1 MRKSFLMILLI
12 ACALFAQAQTRQQMG
27 GVYYAYPA
35 PKKPVSVKAPEG
47 YIPFYISHYGR
58 HGSRWLPSDS
68 RYIWVNRHFDD
79 ESNLTPLGKK
89 VKGWLTQVWEN
100 AKGNGGKLTKLGEK
114 QHRGIADRMAHNFP
128 QIFAK
133 GNHVQARSSVVDR
146 CAKSMLAF
154 TDELRQLQ
162 PSLDMDVKT
171 DSADMAWIAYTS
183 PEVKALEN
191 RTHIVAKVSP
201 DRFLHQL
208 FKDITKVDDPMKL
221 MSEIHTIASSI
232 QDVGLNFKSYPRQIE
247 KGLYGLFTD
256 EEFKAF
262 YDANNLRMTICNG
275 EYPTNE
281 RIPAR
286 SAISLW
292 KNVEAEADKALA
304 SDRPSATLR
313 FGHDTSLYRLYSLMN
328 MFFARPDACCDT
340 DAKMASY
347 KKESDAMDVVVPMA
361 ANLQLVFYKKK
372 QWNRAY
378 PESNVLV
385 RILCNERNVGELNLN
400 AYIYNDDIED
410 MAGNYYTWASLKN
423 YMHEYIHYLEHVRQL
438 NAINTMVGTAQAN
451 TKTAGKFGK
460 GSEEHGQ
467 TLPAVLVPNGQ
478 NFWTPQTQDT
488 EKKCIAPYYYKDTE
502 LQGFRNSHWIVGGCT
517 QDYGSFTIATLGGK
531 LRLQPEERA
540 TRFSH
545 EDEVSHPHYYAVHLR
560 DEHLKTEMTA
570 LSHSA
575 IFRITPDKDEDIHI
589 VINPNSDEG
598 EGYIEIDT
606 LRHLVYGYN
615 PVHRIYQGWGEPAG
629 FSGHFVLDY
638 SGELSFAIPCSHMPN
653 PQYGETPC
661 GFVDFGV
668 FSKEGKKPQGLSAKG
683 SRSGAWLTFKGKAGK
698 TIELRAAS
706 SFTSKENA
714 CDNLISET
722 AGGYG
727 FDDLMRKA
735 ETVWCDRLHT
745 IDVESKDVAKV
756 NQFYGALYRASFLPR
771 EMSDADGGYPSFA
784 KGEHKY
790 NEACNVNG
798 FDGNADMDETDMV
811 AEDTVVVDTVA
822 VDDDNWPLTYGD
834 FSMWDIYRAELP
846 LYNIITPTLSGDMMQ
861 SLVNMYKEGG
871 WMPIFPCWNSYT
883 AAMIG
888 DHSGVALADAYVKGI
903 RSFDAKTAYEGM
915 RKNAFESPKTFEEYK
930 NGMGRRALNSYL
942 KYGYIPMED
951 SVKEA
956 FHTNEQTSRTLEYA
970 FDDFAV
976 AQLAKALAESCSVEA
991 KDGPYTRQ
999 SLKADYA
1006 ELMRRS
1012 ENWRNVINPKTGW
1025 ADGRHQNGKWE
1036 GNTDLVHRKSYI
1048 TEGATCHYTWYVP
1061 QNIQGLFDVIN
1072 KSVDKS
1078 AKRLNRNAQGISQ
1091 SDTMSA
1097 VVSRLDKMFDEGLY
1111 WHGNEPC
1118 HQVAYLYDAAGA
1130 PWKTQQ
1136 RIHHI
1141 LNTEY
1146 NDTPGG
1152 LSGNDDAGQMS
1163 AWYVFSAIGFYPVC
1177 PSTPYY
1183 YIGTP
1188 SFDKVTFNLE
1198 NGKKFEIQAHG
1209 VGDKAFYIQKT
1220 LLNGKPMSGYQLSH
1234 DDILKG
1240 GNLEFWMGERPA
1252 NESK

>member
-12 ACALFAQAQTRQQMG
+12 VCALLAQAQTRQQMG

-47 YIPFYISHYGR
+47 YTAFYVSHYGR

-68 RYIWVNRHFDD
+68 RYTWVNHHFDD
-79 ESNLTPLGKK
+79 ETNLTPLGKK

-208 FKDITKVDDPMKL
+208 FKDIMKVDDPMKL

-275 EYPTNE
+275 VYPTNE

-292 KNVEAEADKALA
+292 ENVEAEADKALA

-372 QWNRAY
+372 QWDRAY

-575 IFRITPDKDEDIHI
+575 IFRITPDQDEEVHI

-606 LRHLVYGYN
+606 LHHIIYGYN

-638 SGELSFAIPCSHMPN
+638 SGELNFDVPSSDISN
-653 PQYGETPC
+653 PRYGETPC
-661 GFVDFGV
+661 GFDDFGV
-668 FSKEGKKPQGLSAKG
+668 FSKEEKTPQGLSAKG

-698 TIELRAAS
+698 PIEIRAAS
-706 SFTSKENA
+706 SFTSKKNA
-714 CDNLISET
+714 CDNLVGET
-722 AGGYG
+722 AGGFD
-727 FDDLMRKA
+727 FDDFILNA
-735 ETVWCDRLHT
+735 ETIWCDRLHA

-756 NQFYGALYRASFLPR
+756 NQFYGALYRASFLPH
-771 EMSDADGGYPSFA
+771 EMSDVYGSYPTFSKGKVEILDSSDSSALDDSADI
-784 KGEHKY
+784 
-790 NEACNVNG
+790 
-798 FDGNADMDETDMV
+798 ADV
-811 AEDTVVVDTVA
+811 LYVDTA
-822 VDDDNWPLTYGD
+822 CVDSIATIPTIYGD

-846 LYNIITPTLSGDMMQ
+846 LCNIITPTLSGDMMQ
-861 SLVNMYKEGG
+861 SLANMYKEGG

-888 DHSGVALADAYVKGI
+888 DHSGVVLADAYVKGI

-999 SLKADYA
+999 SLMTDYA

-1061 QNIQGLFDVIN
+1061 QNIQGLFNVIN

>member
-12 ACALFAQAQTRQQMG
+12 VCALLAQAQTRQQMG

-47 YIPFYISHYGR
+47 YTPFYISHYGR

-68 RYIWVNRHFDD
+68 RYTWVNHHFDD
-79 ESNLTPLGKK
+79 ETNLTPLGKK

-114 QHRGIADRMAHNFP
+114 QHRGIADRMARNFP

-275 EYPTNE
+275 VYPTNE

-292 KNVEAEADKALA
+292 ENVEAEADKALA

-575 IFRITPDKDEDIHI
+575 IFRITPDQDEEVHI

-606 LRHLVYGYN
+606 LHHIIYGYN

-638 SGELSFAIPCSHMPN
+638 SGELNFDVPSSDISN
-653 PQYGETPC
+653 PRYGETPC
-661 GFVDFGV
+661 GFDDFGV
-668 FSKEGKKPQGLSAKG
+668 FSKEEKTPQGLSAKG

-698 TIELRAAS
+698 PIEIRAAS
-706 SFTSKENA
+706 SFTSKKNA
-714 CDNLISET
+714 CDNLVGET
-722 AGGYG
+722 AGGFD
-727 FDDLMRKA
+727 FDDFILNA
-735 ETVWCDRLHT
+735 ETIWCDRLHA

-756 NQFYGALYRASFLPR
+756 NQFYGALYRASFLPH
-771 EMSDADGGYPSFA
+771 EMSDVYGSYPTFSKGKVEILDSSDSSALDDSADI
-784 KGEHKY
+784 
-790 NEACNVNG
+790 
-798 FDGNADMDETDMV
+798 ADV
-811 AEDTVVVDTVA
+811 LYVDTA
-822 VDDDNWPLTYGD
+822 CVDSIATIPTIYGD

-846 LYNIITPTLSGDMMQ
+846 LCNIITPTLSGDMMQ

-999 SLKADYA
+999 SLMTDYA

-1061 QNIQGLFDVIN
+1061 QNIQGLFNVIN

-1078 AKRLNRNAQGISQ
+1078 AKCLNRNVQGISQ

>member
-1 MRKSFLMILLI
+1 MRKSFLMILLM
-12 ACALFAQAQTRQQMG
+12 ACALFVQAQTRQQMG

-47 YIPFYISHYGR
+47 YTPFYISHYGR

-68 RYIWVNRHFDD
+68 RYIWVNQHFDD

-114 QHRGIADRMAHNFP
+114 QHRGIADRMARNFP

-208 FKDITKVDDPMKL
+208 FKDITKVDDPIKL

-275 EYPTNE
+275 VYPTNE

-292 KNVEAEADKALA
+292 ENVEAEADKALA
-304 SDRPSATLR
+304 SDRPSATLQ

-372 QWNRAY
+372 QWDRAY

-410 MAGNYYTWASLKN
+410 MVGNYYTWASLKN

-575 IFRITPDKDEDIHI
+575 IFRITPDQDEEVHI

-606 LRHLVYGYN
+606 LHHIIYGYN

-638 SGELSFAIPCSHMPN
+638 SGELNFDVPSSDISN
-653 PQYGETPC
+653 PRYGETPC
-661 GFVDFGV
+661 GFDDFGV
-668 FSKEGKKPQGLSAKG
+668 FSKEEKTPQGLSAKG

-698 TIELRAAS
+698 PIEIRAAS
-706 SFTSKENA
+706 SFTSKKNA
-714 CDNLISET
+714 CDNLVGET
-722 AGGYG
+722 AGGFD
-727 FDDLMRKA
+727 FDDFILNA
-735 ETVWCDRLHT
+735 ETIWCDRLHA

-756 NQFYGALYRASFLPR
+756 NQFYGALYRASFLPH
-771 EMSDADGGYPSFA
+771 EMSDVYGSYPTFSTGKVEILDSSDSSALDDSADI
-784 KGEHKY
+784 
-790 NEACNVNG
+790 
-798 FDGNADMDETDMV
+798 ADV
-811 AEDTVVVDTVA
+811 LYVDTA
-822 VDDDNWPLTYGD
+822 CVDSIATIPTIYGD

-976 AQLAKALAESCSVEA
+976 AQLAKALAESCSAEA
-991 KDGPYTRQ
+991 KDGPCTRQ

>member
-1 MRKSFLMILLI
+1 MRKSFLMILLM
-12 ACALFAQAQTRQQMG
+12 ACALLAQAQTRQQMG

-35 PKKPVSVKAPEG
+35 PQKPVSMKAPEG
-47 YIPFYISHYGR
+47 YTAFYVSHYGR

-68 RYIWVNRHFDD
+68 RYTWVNHHFDD
-79 ESNLTPLGKK
+79 ETNLTPLGKK

-146 CAKSMLAF
+146 CAKSMMAF

-208 FKDITKVDDPMKL
+208 FKDIMKVDDPMKL

-275 EYPTNE
+275 VYPTNE

-292 KNVEAEADKALA
+292 ENVEAEADKALA

-372 QWNRAY
+372 QWDRAY

-545 EDEVSHPHYYAVHLR
+545 EDEVSHPHYYAVNLR

-683 SRSGAWLTFKGKAGK
+683 SRSGAWLTFKEKAGK

-861 SLVNMYKEGG
+861 SLANMYKEGG

-903 RSFDAKTAYEGM
+903 RNFDVMKAYEGM

-976 AQLAKALAESCSVEA
+976 AQLAKALAESCSAEA
-991 KDGPYTRQ
+991 KDGPCTRQ

-1078 AKRLNRNAQGISQ
+1078 AKCLNRNVQGISQ

>member
-1 MRKSFLMILLI
+1 MRKSFLMILLM
-12 ACALFAQAQTRQQMG
+12 ACALLAQAQTRQQMG

-47 YIPFYISHYGR
+47 YTPFYISHYGR

-68 RYIWVNRHFDD
+68 RYIWVNQHFDD

-114 QHRGIADRMAHNFP
+114 QHRGIADRMVRNFP

-292 KNVEAEADKALA
+292 ENVEAEADKALA

-372 QWNRAY
+372 QWDRAY

-575 IFRITPDKDEDIHI
+575 IFRITPDQDEEVHI

-606 LRHLVYGYN
+606 LHHVIYGYN

-638 SGELSFAIPCSHMPN
+638 SGELNFDVPSSDISN
-653 PQYGETPC
+653 PRYGETPC
-661 GFVDFGV
+661 GFDDFGV
-668 FSKEGKKPQGLSAKG
+668 FSKEEKTPQGLSVKG

-698 TIELRAAS
+698 PIEIRAAS
-706 SFTSKENA
+706 SFTSKKNA
-714 CDNLISET
+714 CDNLVGET
-722 AGGYG
+722 AGGFD
-727 FDDLMRKA
+727 FDDFILNA
-735 ETVWCDRLHT
+735 ETIWCDRLHA

-756 NQFYGALYRASFLPR
+756 NQFYGALYRASFLPH
-771 EMSDADGGYPSFA
+771 EMSDVYGSYPTFSTGKVEILDSSDSSALDDSADI
-784 KGEHKY
+784 
-790 NEACNVNG
+790 
-798 FDGNADMDETDMV
+798 ADV
-811 AEDTVVVDTVA
+811 LYVDTA
-822 VDDDNWPLTYGD
+822 CVDSIATIPTIYGD
-834 FSMWDIYRAELP
+834 FSMWDIYCAELP
-846 LYNIITPTLSGDMMQ
+846 LYNIITPMLSGDMMQ

-999 SLKADYA
+999 SLMTDYA

-1061 QNIQGLFDVIN
+1061 QNIQGLFNVIN
-1072 KSVDKS
+1072 KSVDKA
-1078 AKRLNRNAQGISQ
+1078 AKCLNRNVQGISQ

>member
-12 ACALFAQAQTRQQMG
+12 ACALLAQAQTRQQMG

-47 YIPFYISHYGR
+47 YTPFYISHYGR

-68 RYIWVNRHFDD
+68 RYTWVNHHFDD
-79 ESNLTPLGKK
+79 ETNLTPLGKK

-114 QHRGIADRMAHNFP
+114 QHRGIADRMARNFP

-208 FKDITKVDDPMKL
+208 FKDIMKVDDPMKL

-247 KGLYGLFTD
+247 VGLYGLFTD

-292 KNVEAEADKALA
+292 ENVEAEADKALA

-372 QWNRAY
+372 QWDRAY

-400 AYIYNDDIED
+400 AYIYNDDIEY

-575 IFRITPDKDEDIHI
+575 IFRITPDQDEEVHI

-668 FSKEGKKPQGLSAKG
+668 FSKEEKTPQGLSVKG
-683 SRSGAWLTFKGKAGK
+683 SRSGVWLTFKGKAGK
-698 TIELRAAS
+698 PIEIRAAS
-706 SFTSKENA
+706 SFTSKKNA
-714 CDNLISET
+714 CDNLVGET
-722 AGGYG
+722 AGGFD
-727 FDDLMRKA
+727 FDDFILNA
-735 ETVWCDRLHT
+735 ETIWCDRLHA

-756 NQFYGALYRASFLPR
+756 NQFYGALYRASFLPH
-771 EMSDADGGYPSFA
+771 EMSDVYGSYPTFSTGKVEILDSSDRSALDDSADI
-784 KGEHKY
+784 
-790 NEACNVNG
+790 
-798 FDGNADMDETDMV
+798 ADV
-811 AEDTVVVDTVA
+811 LYVDTA
-822 VDDDNWPLTYGD
+822 CVDSISTIPTIYGD

-903 RSFDAKTAYEGM
+903 RNFDVMKAYEGM

-976 AQLAKALAESCSVEA
+976 AQLAKALAESCSAEA
-991 KDGPYTRQ
+991 KDGPCTRQ

>member
-12 ACALFAQAQTRQQMG
+12 VCALLAQAQTRQQMG

-47 YIPFYISHYGR
+47 YTPFYISHYGR

-68 RYIWVNRHFDD
+68 RYTWVNHHFDD
-79 ESNLTPLGKK
+79 ETNLTPLGKK

-114 QHRGIADRMAHNFP
+114 QHRGIADRMARNFP

-162 PSLDMDVKT
+162 PSLDMDVKM
-171 DSADMAWIAYTS
+171 DSVDMAWIAYTS

-292 KNVEAEADKALA
+292 ENVEAEADKALA

-372 QWNRAY
+372 QWDRAY

-575 IFRITPDKDEDIHI
+575 IFRITPDQDEEVHI

-606 LRHLVYGYN
+606 LHHIIYGYN

-638 SGELSFAIPCSHMPN
+638 SGELNFDVHSSDISN

-661 GFVDFGV
+661 GFDDFGV
-668 FSKEGKKPQGLSAKG
+668 FSKEEKTPQGLSVKG

-698 TIELRAAS
+698 PIEIRAAS
-706 SFTSKENA
+706 SFTSKKNA
-714 CDNLISET
+714 CDNLVGET
-722 AGGYG
+722 AGGFD
-727 FDDLMRKA
+727 FDDFILNA
-735 ETVWCDRLHT
+735 ETIWCDRLHA

-756 NQFYGALYRASFLPR
+756 NQFYGALYRASFLPH
-771 EMSDADGGYPSFA
+771 EMSDVYGSYPTFSKGKVEILDSSDSSALDDSADI
-784 KGEHKY
+784 
-790 NEACNVNG
+790 
-798 FDGNADMDETDMV
+798 ADV
-811 AEDTVVVDTVA
+811 LYVDTA
-822 VDDDNWPLTYGD
+822 CVDSISTIPTIYGD

-999 SLKADYA
+999 SLMTDYA

-1061 QNIQGLFDVIN
+1061 QNIQGLFNVIN

>member
-1 MRKSFLMILLI
+1 MRKTLFFIALM
-12 ACALFAQAQTRQQMG
+12 ACALLTQAQTRQQMG

-35 PKKPVSVKAPEG
+35 PKKPVSMKAPEG
-47 YIPFYISHYGR
+47 YTAFYISHYGR

-68 RYIWVNRHFDD
+68 RYIWVNRHFED
-79 ESNLTPLGKK
+79 ETNLTPLGKK
-89 VKGWLTQVWEN
+89 VKGWLTLVWEN

-114 QHRGIADRMAHNFP
+114 QHRGIADRMVRNFP

-191 RTHIVAKVSP
+191 RTKVMPKLSP
-201 DRFLHQL
+201 DRFLRQL
-208 FKDITKVDDPMKL
+208 FKDITQVDDPMKL

-256 EEFKAF
+256 EEFKAI
-262 YDANNLRMTICNG
+262 YEANNKRMTICNG

-281 RIPAR
+281 QIPAR

-292 KNVEAEADKALA
+292 ENIEAEADKALS
-304 SDRPSATLR
+304 SDKSSATLR
-313 FGHDTSLYRLYSLMN
+313 FGHDTALYRLLSLLHFDKEDELSFAN
-328 MFFARPDACCDT
+328 MP
-340 DAKMASY
+340 
-347 KKESDAMDVVVPMA
+347 KKKIATVEGVDLMDRIVPMA
-361 ANLQLVFYKKK
+361 ANLQMVFYKT
-372 QWNRAY
+372 NIPLRNLRELADTAAI
-378 PESNVLV
+378 EIDVDTVLV
-385 RILCNERNVGELNLN
+385 KFFLNGQQMSLQLTSGDISEQGDDCYSWN
-400 AYIYNDDIED
+400 SVKAYMKDR
-410 MAGNYYTWASLKN
+410 
-423 YMHEYIHYLEHVRQL
+423 IHYLEHVRQL

-451 TKTAGKFGK
+451 TKTAGMFGK

-545 EDEVSHPHYYAVHLR
+545 EDEVSHPHYYAVHLKN
-560 DEHLKTEMTA
+560 EHLKTEMTA

-575 IFRITPDKDEDIHI
+575 IFRITPDQDEDIHI

-606 LRHLVYGYN
+606 VRHIVYGYN
-615 PVHRIYQGWGEPAG
+615 PVHRIYQGWSEPAG
-629 FSGHFVLDY
+629 FSGYFVLDY
-638 SGELSFAIPCSHMPN
+638 GEEDADDFFEGTPIPHRDSASLRN
-653 PQYGETPC
+653 LI
-661 GFVDFGV
+661 DFGV
-668 FSKEGKKPQGLSAKG
+668 FSKEKKNSRGLSVKG
-683 SRSGAWLTFKGKAGK
+683 ERSGVWLTFKGKVGK
-698 TIELRAAS
+698 PIELRAAS
-706 SFTSKENA
+706 SFTSKGNALEN
-714 CDNLISET
+714 LSQET
-722 AGGYG
+722 DVAGS
-727 FDDLMRKA
+727 FDDVKWRA
-735 ETVWCDRLHT
+735 EQIWCDRLHT
-745 IDVESKDVAKV
+745 IDVESKDMAKV
-756 NQFYGALYRASFLPR
+756 NQFYGALYRASFLPH
-771 EMSDADGGYPSFA
+771 EMSDADGSYPAFSTGNIKSF
-784 KGEHKY
+784 GS
-790 NEACNVNG
+790 CDDSTLV
-798 FDGNADMDETDMV
+798 DRVDVADS
-811 AEDTVVVDTVA
+811 
-822 VDDDNWPLTYGD
+822 VDDDVCVDSAMTISSTYGD

-846 LYNIITPTLSGDMMQ
+846 LYNIITPTLSGEMMQ

-903 RSFDAKTAYEGM
+903 RNFDVMKAYEGM

-930 NGMGRRALNSYL
+930 NGMGRRALQSYL

-976 AQLAKALAESCSVEA
+976 AQLAKALADSCSSET
-991 KDGPYTRQ
+991 KDCPYTRQ
-999 SLKADYA
+999 SLMSDYA
-1006 ELMRRS
+1006 ELMHRS

-1036 GNTDLVHRKSYI
+1036 GNTDLVHRKSYV

-1061 QNIQGLFDVIN
+1061 QNIQGLFNVIN

-1078 AKRLNRNAQGISQ
+1078 SKRLNRNAEGVSQ
-1091 SDTMSA
+1091 LDTMS
-1097 VVSRLDKMFDEGLY
+1097 VVCSRLDKMFDEGLY

-1136 RIHHI
+1136 CVHHI

-1163 AWYVFSAIGFYPVC
+1163 AWYIFSAIGFYPVC

-1198 NGKKFEIQAHG
+1198 NGKKFEVTADG
-1209 VGDKAFYIQKT
+1209 VSDEAFYIQKAS
-1220 LLNGKPMSGYQLSH
+1220 LNGQPLGYQLSH
-1234 DDILKG
+1234 EDILKG
-1240 GNLEFWMGERPA
+1240 GKLHFLIGKTPV
-1252 NESK
+1252 K

>member
-12 ACALFAQAQTRQQMG
+12 VCALLAQAQTRQQMG

-68 RYIWVNRHFDD
+68 RYIWVNQHFDD

-114 QHRGIADRMAHNFP
+114 QYRGIADRMAHNFP

-292 KNVEAEADKALA
+292 ENVEAEADKALA

-372 QWNRAY
+372 QWDRAY

-385 RILCNERNVGELNLN
+385 KILCNERNVGELNLN

-545 EDEVSHPHYYAVHLR
+545 EDEVSHPHYYAVNLR

-598 EGYIEIDT
+598 EGYVEIDT

-629 FSGHFVLDY
+629 FCGHFVLDY

-698 TIELRAAS
+698 PIELRAAS

-999 SLKADYA
+999 SLMTDYA

-1061 QNIQGLFDVIN
+1061 QNIQGLFNVIN

-1078 AKRLNRNAQGISQ
+1078 AKCLNRNVQGISQ

>member
-1 MRKSFLMILLI
+1 
-12 ACALFAQAQTRQQMG
+12 
-27 GVYYAYPA
+27 
-35 PKKPVSVKAPEG
+35 
-47 YIPFYISHYGR
+47 
-58 HGSRWLPSDS
+58 
-68 RYIWVNRHFDD
+68 
-79 ESNLTPLGKK
+79 
-89 VKGWLTQVWEN
+89 
-100 AKGNGGKLTKLGEK
+100 
-114 QHRGIADRMAHNFP
+114 
-128 QIFAK
+128 
-133 GNHVQARSSVVDR
+133 
-146 CAKSMLAF
+146 
-154 TDELRQLQ
+154 
-162 PSLDMDVKT
+162 
-171 DSADMAWIAYTS
+171 
-183 PEVKALEN
+183 
-191 RTHIVAKVSP
+191 
-201 DRFLHQL
+201 
-208 FKDITKVDDPMKL
+208 
-221 MSEIHTIASSI
+221 
-232 QDVGLNFKSYPRQIE
+232 
-247 KGLYGLFTD
+247 
-256 EEFKAF
+256 
-262 YDANNLRMTICNG
+262 
-275 EYPTNE
+275 
-281 RIPAR
+281 
-286 SAISLW
+286 
-292 KNVEAEADKALA
+292 
-304 SDRPSATLR
+304 
-313 FGHDTSLYRLYSLMN
+313 
-328 MFFARPDACCDT
+328 
-340 DAKMASY
+340 
-347 KKESDAMDVVVPMA
+347 MDVVVPMA
-361 ANLQLVFYKKK
+361 ANLQIVFYKKK
-372 QWNRAY
+372 QWDRAY

-385 RILCNERNVGELNLN
+385 KILCNERNVGELNLN

-575 IFRITPDKDEDIHI
+575 IFRITPDQDEEVHI

-606 LRHLVYGYN
+606 LHHIIYGYN

-638 SGELSFAIPCSHMPN
+638 SGELNFDVPSSDISN
-653 PQYGETPC
+653 PRYGETPC
-661 GFVDFGV
+661 GFDDFGV
-668 FSKEGKKPQGLSAKG
+668 FSKEEKTPQGLSVKG

-698 TIELRAAS
+698 PIEIRAAS
-706 SFTSKENA
+706 SFTSKKNA
-714 CDNLISET
+714 CDNLVGET
-722 AGGYG
+722 AGGFD
-727 FDDLMRKA
+727 FDDFILKA
-735 ETVWCDRLHT
+735 ETIWCDRLHA

-756 NQFYGALYRASFLPR
+756 NQFYGALYRASFLPH
-771 EMSDADGGYPSFA
+771 EMSDVYGSYPTFSKGKVEILDSPDSSALDDSADI
-784 KGEHKY
+784 
-790 NEACNVNG
+790 
-798 FDGNADMDETDMV
+798 ADVLD
-811 AEDTVVVDTVA
+811 VDTA
-822 VDDDNWPLTYGD
+822 CVDSTTTIPTIYGD
-834 FSMWDIYRAELP
+834 FSLWDIYRAELP

-999 SLKADYA
+999 SLMTDYA

-1061 QNIQGLFDVIN
+1061 QNIQGLFNVIN

-1078 AKRLNRNAQGISQ
+1078 AKCLNRNVQGISQ

-1198 NGKKFEIQAHG
+1198 NGKKFEIQAHS

>member
-12 ACALFAQAQTRQQMG
+12 VCALLAQAQTRQQMG

-47 YIPFYISHYGR
+47 YTPFYISHYGR

-68 RYIWVNRHFDD
+68 RYIWVNQHFDD

-146 CAKSMLAF
+146 CAKSMQAF

-208 FKDITKVDDPMKL
+208 FKDIMKVDDPMKL

-275 EYPTNE
+275 VYPTNE

-292 KNVEAEADKALA
+292 ENVEAEADKALA

-372 QWNRAY
+372 QWDRAY

-575 IFRITPDKDEDIHI
+575 IFRITPDQDEEVHI

-606 LRHLVYGYN
+606 LHHIIYGYN

-638 SGELSFAIPCSHMPN
+638 SGELNFDVPSSDISN
-653 PQYGETPC
+653 PRYGETPC
-661 GFVDFGV
+661 GFDDFGV
-668 FSKEGKKPQGLSAKG
+668 FSKEEKTPQGLSAKG

-698 TIELRAAS
+698 PIEIRAAS
-706 SFTSKENA
+706 SFTSKKNA
-714 CDNLISET
+714 CDNLVGET
-722 AGGYG
+722 AGGFD
-727 FDDLMRKA
+727 FDDFILNA
-735 ETVWCDRLHT
+735 ETIWCDRLHA

-756 NQFYGALYRASFLPR
+756 NQFYGALYRASFLPH
-771 EMSDADGGYPSFA
+771 EMSDVYGSYPTFSKGKVEILDSSDSSALDDSADI
-784 KGEHKY
+784 
-790 NEACNVNG
+790 
-798 FDGNADMDETDMV
+798 ADV
-811 AEDTVVVDTVA
+811 LYVDTA
-822 VDDDNWPLTYGD
+822 CVDSIATIPTIYGD

-846 LYNIITPTLSGDMMQ
+846 LCNIITPTLSGDMMQ
-861 SLVNMYKEGG
+861 SLANMYKEGG

-888 DHSGVALADAYVKGI
+888 DHSGVVLADAYVKGI

-999 SLKADYA
+999 SLMTDYA

-1061 QNIQGLFDVIN
+1061 QNIQGLFNVIN

-1078 AKRLNRNAQGISQ
+1078 AKCLNRNVQGISQ

>member
-12 ACALFAQAQTRQQMG
+12 VCALLAQAQTRQQMG

-47 YIPFYISHYGR
+47 YTPFYISHYGR

-68 RYIWVNRHFDD
+68 RYIWVNQHFDD

-146 CAKSMLAF
+146 CAKSMQAF

-208 FKDITKVDDPMKL
+208 FKDIMKVDDPMKL

-275 EYPTNE
+275 VYPANE

-292 KNVEAEADKALA
+292 ENVEAEADKALA

-372 QWNRAY
+372 QWDRAY

-575 IFRITPDKDEDIHI
+575 IFRITPDQDEEVHI

-606 LRHLVYGYN
+606 LHHIIYGYN

-638 SGELSFAIPCSHMPN
+638 SGELNFDVPSSDISN
-653 PQYGETPC
+653 PRYGETPC
-661 GFVDFGV
+661 GFDDFGV
-668 FSKEGKKPQGLSAKG
+668 FSKEEKTPQGLSAKG

-698 TIELRAAS
+698 PIEIRAAS
-706 SFTSKENA
+706 SFTSKKNA
-714 CDNLISET
+714 CDNLVGET
-722 AGGYG
+722 AGGFD
-727 FDDLMRKA
+727 FDDFILNA
-735 ETVWCDRLHT
+735 ETIWCDRLHA

-756 NQFYGALYRASFLPR
+756 NQFYGALYRASFLPH
-771 EMSDADGGYPSFA
+771 EMSDVYGSYPTFSKGKVEILDSSDSSALDDSADI
-784 KGEHKY
+784 
-790 NEACNVNG
+790 
-798 FDGNADMDETDMV
+798 ADV
-811 AEDTVVVDTVA
+811 LYVDTA
-822 VDDDNWPLTYGD
+822 CVDSIATIPTIYGD

-846 LYNIITPTLSGDMMQ
+846 LCNIITPTLSGDMMQ
-861 SLVNMYKEGG
+861 SLANMYKEGG

-888 DHSGVALADAYVKGI
+888 DHSGVVLADAYVKGI

-999 SLKADYA
+999 SLMTDYA

-1061 QNIQGLFDVIN
+1061 QNIQGLFNVIN

>member
-12 ACALFAQAQTRQQMG
+12 ACALLAQAQTRQQMG
-27 GVYYAYPA
+27 GVYYTYPA

-47 YIPFYISHYGR
+47 YTPFYISHYGR

-68 RYIWVNRHFDD
+68 RYTWVNQHFDD
-79 ESNLTPLGKK
+79 ETNLTSLGKK

-146 CAKSMLAF
+146 CAKSMQAF

-183 PEVKALEN
+183 LEVKALEN

-232 QDVGLNFKSYPRQIE
+232 QDVGLNFQSYPRQIE
-247 KGLYGLFTD
+247 MGLYGLFTD
-256 EEFKAF
+256 EEFKAI
-262 YDANNLRMTICNG
+262 YEANNRRMTICNG
-275 EYPTNE
+275 DNPINE
-281 RIPAR
+281 RIPNR
-286 SAISLW
+286 SAVSLL
-292 KNVEAEADKALA
+292 KNIEAEADKALA

-313 FGHDTSLYRLYSLMN
+313 FGHDTSLYRLMTLLGIDYIHY
-328 MFFARPDACCDT
+328 DE
-340 DAKMASY
+340 KG
-347 KKESDAMDVVVPMA
+347 KELDNVEFDDMDYVVPMA
-361 ANLQLVFYKKK
+361 ANLQLIFYK
-372 QWNRAY
+372 RDLPDTSH
-378 PESNVLV
+378 PEDNILV
-385 RILCNERNVGELNLN
+385 RFLHNEQDILPFDVDDFPLADDNL
-400 AYIYNDDIED
+400 D
-410 MAGNYYTWASLKN
+410 GTYYRWTSLKN
-423 YMHEYIHYLEHVRQL
+423 YFYERIHYAEHVRQL

-575 IFRITPDKDEDIHI
+575 LFRITPDQDEDVHI

-606 LRHLVYGYN
+606 LHHIIYGYN

-629 FSGHFVLDY
+629 FSGHFVLNYND
-638 SGELSFAIPCSHMPN
+638 ELL
-653 PQYGETPC
+653 
-661 GFVDFGV
+661 DFGV
-668 FSKEGKKPQGLSAKG
+668 FSKDFKRSSQISATG
-683 SRSGAWLTFKGKAGK
+683 ERIGVWLTFKGK
-698 TIELRAAS
+698 EDNSLEFRAAS

-714 CDNLISET
+714 LNNLDVET
-722 AGGYG
+722 GINMD
-727 FDDLMRKA
+727 FESVMSSVEEL
-735 ETVWCDRLHT
+735 WCDRLHT
-745 IDVESKDVAKV
+745 VDVESKDVAKV
-756 NQFYGALYRASFLPR
+756 NQFYGALYRASFLPHK
-771 EMSDADGGYPSFA
+771 MSD
-784 KGEHKY
+784 
-790 NEACNVNG
+790 VNG
-798 FDGNADMDETDMV
+798 SYPTFSKAEQGRLDSFYGKFYFMDENLLEVTDDNADSIGKDSV
-811 AEDTVVVDTVA
+811 LFSIPA
-822 VDDDNWPLTYGD
+822 VYGD

-846 LYNIITPTLSGDMMQ
+846 LYNIITPMLSGDMMQ

-930 NGMGRRALNSYL
+930 DGMGRRALNSYL

-976 AQLAKALAESCSVEA
+976 AQLAKALAESCSAEA
-991 KDGPYTRQ
+991 KDGSYTRQ
-999 SLKADYA
+999 SLMADYA

-1061 QNIQGLFDVIN
+1061 QNIQGLFNVIN

-1078 AKRLNRNAQGISQ
+1078 AKRLNRNAQGIFQ

-1177 PSTPYY
+1177 PGTPYY

-1198 NGKKFEIQAHG
+1198 NDKKFKIQAHG

-1240 GNLEFWMGERPA
+1240 GNLEFWMGRMPKE
-1252 NESK
+1252 

>member
-12 ACALFAQAQTRQQMG
+12 VCALLAQAQTRQQMG

-47 YIPFYISHYGR
+47 YTPFYISHYGR

-68 RYIWVNRHFDD
+68 RYTWVNQHFDD

-114 QHRGIADRMAHNFP
+114 QHRGIADRMARNFP

-292 KNVEAEADKALA
+292 ENVEAEADKALA

-340 DAKMASY
+340 DAKMASC

-372 QWNRAY
+372 QWDRAY

-575 IFRITPDKDEDIHI
+575 IFRITPDQDEEVHI

-606 LRHLVYGYN
+606 LHHIIYGYN

-638 SGELSFAIPCSHMPN
+638 SGELNFDVPSSDISN
-653 PQYGETPC
+653 PRYGETPC
-661 GFVDFGV
+661 GFDDFGV
-668 FSKEGKKPQGLSAKG
+668 FSKEEKTPQGLSVKG
-683 SRSGAWLTFKGKAGK
+683 SRSGAWLTFKGKAGRP
-698 TIELRAAS
+698 IEIRAAS
-706 SFTSKENA
+706 SFTSKKNA
-714 CDNLISET
+714 CDNLVGET
-722 AGGYG
+722 AGGFD
-727 FDDLMRKA
+727 FDDFILKA
-735 ETVWCDRLHT
+735 ETIWCDRLHA
-745 IDVESKDVAKV
+745 IDVESKNVAKV
-756 NQFYGALYRASFLPR
+756 NQFYGALYRASFLPH
-771 EMSDADGGYPSFA
+771 EMSDVYGSYPTFSTGKVEILDSSDSSALDDSADI
-784 KGEHKY
+784 
-790 NEACNVNG
+790 
-798 FDGNADMDETDMV
+798 ADVLD
-811 AEDTVVVDTVA
+811 VDTA
-822 VDDDNWPLTYGD
+822 CVDSTTTIPTIYGD

-942 KYGYIPMED
+942 RYGYIPMED

-999 SLKADYA
+999 SLMTDYA

-1061 QNIQGLFDVIN
+1061 QNIQGLFNVIN

-1078 AKRLNRNAQGISQ
+1078 AKCLNRNVQGISQ

-1130 PWKTQQ
+1130 PWKTQR

-1177 PSTPYY
+1177 PGTPYY

-1209 VGDKAFYIQKT
+1209 VGDKAFYIQKM

>member
-12 ACALFAQAQTRQQMG
+12 ACALLAQAQTRQQMG

-68 RYIWVNRHFDD
+68 RYIWVNQHFDD

-208 FKDITKVDDPMKL
+208 FKDITKVDDPIKL

-292 KNVEAEADKALA
+292 ENVEAEADKALA

-372 QWNRAY
+372 QWDRAY

-575 IFRITPDKDEDIHI
+575 IFRITPDQDEEVHI

-615 PVHRIYQGWGEPAG
+615 PVHRIYQGWGDPAG

-999 SLKADYA
+999 SLMTDYA

-1061 QNIQGLFDVIN
+1061 QNIQGLFNVIN

-1078 AKRLNRNAQGISQ
+1078 AKRLNRNAQGIFQ

-1209 VGDKAFYIQKT
+1209 VGDKAFYIQNT

>member
-12 ACALFAQAQTRQQMG
+12 ACALLAQAQTRQQMG
-27 GVYYAYPA
+27 GIYYAYPA

-275 EYPTNE
+275 VYPTNE

-292 KNVEAEADKALA
+292 ENVEAEADKALA

-372 QWNRAY
+372 QWDRTY

-575 IFRITPDKDEDIHI
+575 IFRITPDQDEEVHI

-606 LRHLVYGYN
+606 LHHIIYGYN

-638 SGELSFAIPCSHMPN
+638 SGELNFDVPSSDISN
-653 PQYGETPC
+653 PRYGETPC
-661 GFVDFGV
+661 GFDDFGV
-668 FSKEGKKPQGLSAKG
+668 FSKEEKTPQGLSAKG

-698 TIELRAAS
+698 PIEIRAAS
-706 SFTSKENA
+706 SFTSKKNA
-714 CDNLISET
+714 CDNLVGET
-722 AGGYG
+722 AGGFD
-727 FDDLMRKA
+727 FDDFILNA
-735 ETVWCDRLHT
+735 ETIWCDRLHA

-756 NQFYGALYRASFLPR
+756 NQFYGALYRASFLPH
-771 EMSDADGGYPSFA
+771 EMSDVYGSYPTFSTGKVEILDSSDSSALDDSADI
-784 KGEHKY
+784 
-790 NEACNVNG
+790 
-798 FDGNADMDETDMV
+798 ADV
-811 AEDTVVVDTVA
+811 LYVDTA
-822 VDDDNWPLTYGD
+822 CVDSISTIPTIYGD

-942 KYGYIPMED
+942 RYGYIPIED

-999 SLKADYA
+999 SLMTDYA

-1012 ENWRNVINPKTGW
+1012 ENWRNIINPKTGW

-1061 QNIQGLFDVIN
+1061 QNIQGLFNVIN

-1078 AKRLNRNAQGISQ
+1078 AKCLNRNAQGISQ

>member
-12 ACALFAQAQTRQQMG
+12 ACALLAQAQTRQQMG

-47 YIPFYISHYGR
+47 YTPFYISHYGR

-68 RYIWVNRHFDD
+68 RYTWVNHHFDD
-79 ESNLTPLGKK
+79 ETNLTPLGKK

-114 QHRGIADRMAHNFP
+114 QHRGIADRMARNFP

-275 EYPTNE
+275 VYPTNE

-292 KNVEAEADKALA
+292 ENVEAEADKALA

-340 DAKMASY
+340 DAKMASC

-372 QWNRAY
+372 QWDRAY

-575 IFRITPDKDEDIHI
+575 IFRITPDQDEEVHI

-606 LRHLVYGYN
+606 LHHIIYGYN

-638 SGELSFAIPCSHMPN
+638 SGELNFDVPSSDISN
-653 PQYGETPC
+653 PRYGETPC
-661 GFVDFGV
+661 GFDDFGV
-668 FSKEGKKPQGLSAKG
+668 FSKEEKTPQGLSAKG

-698 TIELRAAS
+698 PIEIRAAS
-706 SFTSKENA
+706 SFTSKKNA
-714 CDNLISET
+714 CDNLVGET
-722 AGGYG
+722 AGGFD
-727 FDDLMRKA
+727 FDDFILNA
-735 ETVWCDRLHT
+735 ETIWCDRLHA

-756 NQFYGALYRASFLPR
+756 NQFYGALYRASFLPH
-771 EMSDADGGYPSFA
+771 EMSDVYGSYPTFSKGKVEILDSSDSSALDDSADI
-784 KGEHKY
+784 
-790 NEACNVNG
+790 
-798 FDGNADMDETDMV
+798 ADVLD
-811 AEDTVVVDTVA
+811 VDTA
-822 VDDDNWPLTYGD
+822 CVDSISTIPTIYGD

-942 KYGYIPMED
+942 RYGYIPMED

-999 SLKADYA
+999 SLMTDYA

-1061 QNIQGLFDVIN
+1061 QNIQGLFNVIN

-1078 AKRLNRNAQGISQ
+1078 AKCLNRNVQGISQ

>member
-12 ACALFAQAQTRQQMG
+12 VCALLAQAQTRQQMG

-47 YIPFYISHYGR
+47 YTPFYISHYGR

-68 RYIWVNRHFDD
+68 RYIWVNQHFDD

-292 KNVEAEADKALA
+292 ENVEAEADKALA

-372 QWNRAY
+372 QWDRAY

-385 RILCNERNVGELNLN
+385 KILCNERNVGELNLN

-545 EDEVSHPHYYAVHLR
+545 EDEVSHPHYYAVNLR

-598 EGYIEIDT
+598 EGYVEIDT

-629 FSGHFVLDY
+629 FCGHFVLDY
-638 SGELSFAIPCSHMPN
+638 SGELSVAIPCSHMPN

-668 FSKEGKKPQGLSAKG
+668 FSKEGKKPQGQSAKG

-698 TIELRAAS
+698 PIELRAAS

-999 SLKADYA
+999 SLMTDYA

-1061 QNIQGLFDVIN
+1061 QNIQGLFNVIN

-1078 AKRLNRNAQGISQ
+1078 AKCLNRNVQGISQ

-1209 VGDKAFYIQKT
+1209 VGDKALYIQKT